1 MSPDRSTTA
10 PARSTALGT
19 GTLLKAIGTKT
30 YVLRKRY
37 LFNTVT
43 QIAII
48 YVLFLMVW
56 FGGKAV
62 APTAIAD
69 NLAGITVGFFVWVM
83 AVRAYRA
90 LSQDL
95 INEAQWGTLEQLYL
109 TPFGFGRVLA
119 VKTVVNVAE
128 SFLWGATI
136 LALLLVTTSQS
147 LYVDVVSVVPL
158 VALSLASAAGVGFV
172 LGGLTLLYKRI
183 ENVFTLVQFLFVA
196 FIAAPVEQ
204 YPLLKLLPLSLGTDL
219 LGSVMGDGLRLWE
232 LPALD
237 LGLLVVKAT
246 LYLVV
251 GYVVL
256 QRCQYRAR
264 VRGVLGHY

>member
-1 MSPDRSTTA
+1 MSE
-10 PARSTALGT
+10 LGIA
-19 GTLLKAIGTKT
+19 TLLKAIGAKT

-37 LFNTVT
+37 LFNTIT
-43 QIAII
+43 QIAIV

-56 FGGKAV
+56 FGGQAV

-69 NLAGITVGFFVWVM
+69 NLAGLTVGFFVWVM

-109 TPFGFGRVLA
+109 TPFGFGRVVA

-136 LALLLVTTSQS
+136 LALLLVTTSQT
-147 LYVDVVSVVPL
+147 LHVDLLAVVPL

-183 ENVFTLVQFLFVA
+183 ENLFTLVQFLFVA
-196 FIAAPVEQ
+196 FIAAPVDQ
-204 YPLLKLLPLSLGTDL
+204 YPVLGALPLSLGTDL
-219 LGSVMGDGLRLWE
+219 LGRVMGQGVRLWE
-232 LPALD
+232 LPALE
-237 LGLLVVKAT
+237 LGLLVVKAIA
-246 LYLVV
+246 YLVV

-256 QRCQYRAR
+256 QRCQRLAR
-264 VRGVLGHY
+264 VRGELGHY